1 MRKTYKHIFFD
12 LDHTLWDY
20 EKNSHETLT
29 ELYYHYR
36 LYEFNKFTVDELIER
51 FQVIN
56 RKLWRLFNEGKVTS
70 GYLRK
75 KRFLD
80 VFDSLGLNRNFVP
93 ESFTDDYVRLCP
105 LKTNLIPYAF
115 EVLDYLKGKAYTMHI
130 ITNGFRDVQH
140 LKLSKSKLSDYFTE
154 IVTSDCTGFKKPHRQ
169 IFEYS
174 LEKAKAI
181 SKDCIMIGDNLQAD
195 VLGASGVQM
204 DQVYYNR
211 HNLKHAE
218 RPSFEI
224 TCLSELQK
232 IF

>member
-36 LYEFNKFTVDELIER
+36 LYEFNRFTADELIER
-51 FQVIN
+51 FSLIN
-56 RKLWRLFNEGKVTS
+56 RKLWRQFNDGKVTAS
-70 GYLRK
+70 YLRK

-80 VFDSLGLNRNFVP
+80 VFDSLGLARAVVP

-105 LKTNLIPYAF
+105 TKTNLIPYTL
-115 EVLDYLKGKAYTMHI
+115 EMLDYLKEKQYKLHI

-140 LKLSKSKLSDYFTE
+140 IKLSKSNLSDYFTE
-154 IVTSDCTGFKKPHRQ
+154 IVTSDCTGFKKPHKQ
-169 IFEYS
+169 IFAF
-174 LEKAKAI
+174 LLDKAKAEQGE
-181 SKDCIMIGDNLQAD
+181 CIMVGDNLEAD
-195 VLGASGVQM
+195 ILGARNM
-204 DQVYYNR
+204 KIDQVYYNR
-211 HNLKHAE
+211 HNLKHKE
-218 RPSFEI
+218 SPNFEI

-232 IF
+232 IL